1 MRNVVT
7 QTWPVSEAFPLMI
20 RAEVGLTADDD
31 TGVVEA
37 AGDVV
42 LILRELSGDEGAD
55 AGGDLSEDLEVLL
68 LLIG

>member
-1 MRNVVT
+1 
-7 QTWPVSEAFPLMI
+7 
-20 RAEVGLTADDD
+20 VGLTADDD

-68 LLIG
+68 LLIR